1 MTPSHPLLSYVGP
14 LKGLRVLMAAL
25 LVQQARAEVLQ

>member
-1 MTPSHPLLSYVGP
+1 MSPVLSYVGP

-25 LVQQARAEVLQ
+25 LVQQAVRS